1 MFLMMI
7 RGGLGTPKV
16 ESPFLMALIKRNGT
30 IKTGITVL
38 DGTCPAER
46 NHQNCKIRYWWHL
59 SSRKEPSKLES
70 LFLMALIQ
78 QFRTTKT
85 EICVIGGTYPA
96 ERNHQNWNLCS
107 WWHLSSRK
115 EPPKL
120 ISVSLAA
127 LIQQKETI
135 KTGILLLD
143 GTYQE
148 EKNHQT

>member
-1 MFLMMI
+1 
-7 RGGLGTPKV
+7 
-16 ESPFLMALIKRNGT
+16 MALIQQFRT

-38 DGTCPAER
+38 DGTYPAER
-46 NHQNCKIRYWWHL
+46 NHQNWNHCSWWHL

-70 LFLMALIQ
+70 LFLVALIQ
-78 QFRTTKT
+78 QKGTIKT
-85 EICVIGGTYPA
+85 VITVLGGTYPA
-96 ERNHQNWNLCS
+96 ERNHQNCNLCS
-107 WWHLSSRK
+107 WWHLSSSL

-120 ISVSLAA
+120 ISVSLVA
-127 LIQQKETI
+127 LIQQKGTI